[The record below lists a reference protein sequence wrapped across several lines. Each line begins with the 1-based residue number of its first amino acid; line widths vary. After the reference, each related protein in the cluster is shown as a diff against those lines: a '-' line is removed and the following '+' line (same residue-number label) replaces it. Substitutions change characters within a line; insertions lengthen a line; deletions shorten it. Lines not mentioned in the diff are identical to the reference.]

1 MNRTTT
7 LVPVVVALILTG
19 HSIHAQDLGSSGI
32 SPSIAGALAA
42 GAIAKGNSYLEEAP
56 EKLEGM
62 LDSAKVGQKFET
74 EKSCL
79 AHLQLA
85 AQFGALA
92 RNTLPFSDVSTL
104 EDARGPVVRI
114 RVMLAGERTH
124 VELSCNG
131 SALKAEELPW
141 GEGPPEA
148 QPLQMSSLDAGLGAL
163 FVLQQEGAFESE
175 DDAGA
180 EPAPSPPPLLSNAAP
195 DAEEVAAP
203 ASSEEKGLTLAL
215 QRCWNV
221 PAGLRDAQDLHV
233 RVGAELGADGSVI
246 NSSIHF
252 VDPTEAPDGRTSQLY
267 EAARRALIRC
277 APYSL
282 PRDKYA
288 EWRELEITVNP
299 EGVVSVR

>member
-1 MNRTTT
+1 MNRTSR
-7 LVPVVVALILTG
+7 LAPLVVALILTG
-19 HSIHAQDLGSSGI
+19 QSAHAQDLGSSGI

-42 GAIAKGNSYLEEAP
+42 GAIAKGSSYLEEAP
-56 EKLEGM
+56 EQLEGM
-62 LDSAKVGQKFET
+62 LDSAKVGQEFET
-74 EKSCL
+74 EKGCL

-124 VELSCNG
+124 VEVSCNG

-141 GEGPPEA
+141 GNGSPDA
-148 QPLQMSSLDAGLGAL
+148 KPLQMSSLDAGLGAL

-175 DDAGA
+175 ADAGA
-180 EPAPSPPPLLSNAAP
+180 EPAPPPPPLLPNAAP
-195 DAEEVAAP
+195 DAEEVPAP
-203 ASSEEKGLTLAL
+203 AISEENRLMLAL

-221 PAGLRDAQDLHV
+221 PAGLRDTQGLHV
-233 RVGAELGADGSVI
+233 RVGAGLGADGSVI
-246 NSSIHF
+246 NSSIHL
-252 VDPTEAPDGRTSQLY
+252 VEPKEAPDARTAQLY

-277 APYSL
+277 SPYSL
-282 PRDKYA
+282 PRDDYA
-288 EWRELEITVNP
+288 EWRETEITVNS